1 MKTITKNLFLFAIL
15 SAFAIGCAV
24 QPMPEDEPDSG
35 PYCGDNVCNGDEDA
49 DSCPSDCDADPVCGD
64 GVCNGDEDAD
74 SCEADCSDEEPPPES
89 KTWVCRGG
97 VEDGKDYFECNSEYL
112 ADSPDSVWFV
122 GECPSEG
129 IYGYFA
135 GRKVEVPRASNGWY
149 RLYLEGEADVVC
161 EITYAQCSNGTD
173 PFCWAQYGRDS
184 VSSEVAGPYRG
195 CYESGSCG
203 MFFSR
208 NPGKTPV
215 PEGD

>member
-1 MKTITKNLFLFAIL
+1 MMKNSTLFTIL
-15 SAFAIGCAV
+15 SVCLVGCAV
-24 QPMPEDEPDSG
+24 QPTPDPDPVDET
-35 PYCGDNVCNGDEDA
+35 
-49 DSCPSDCDADPVCGD
+49 VCGD
-64 GVCNGDEDAD
+64 GVCNGDEDSESCPADCNDDSPVCGDGVCEDPETAD
-74 SCEADCSDEEPPPES
+74 SCSADCEDAEPPPES

-97 VEDGKDYFECNSEYL
+97 VDGGRDYFECNSEYL
-112 ADSPDSVWFV
+112 ADAPDSVWFV

-135 GRKVEVPRASNGWY
+135 GRKVEVPKAENGWY
-149 RLYLEGEADVVC
+149 RLYLEGDADVTC

-184 VSSEVAGPYRG
+184 VSAEIAGPYRG

-203 MFFSR
+203 MFLSR
-208 NPGKTPV
+208 NPGKTPN